1 MMSCSKEPA
10 GNGSG
15 EDESFS
21 VAVEV
26 TDVTASS
33 AVISFSPSSQTL
45 PYIAGYVSSSD
56 LGPSDIKYFIDNEIS
71 QLMEREG
78 LDRAEAVAEMQV
90 TGSHTMSPSDLS
102 PETGYVCYAV
112 GVNADGYYTTDAFAE
127 TFETPAGEAQTGD
140 ISFEIDI
147 PEVTASSVSVSVLP
161 SDNTLPYYYDLM
173 TKDVYDSCD
182 GDVASYLTTLIE
194 NASAEYGVDKE
205 KFVKSLQVTGP
216 DSDNISG
223 LPSDTEMIV
232 YAIGLADDGTCYGEP
247 EVKSFRTLAPGN
259 PEDCE
264 FSFDFS
270 YAMSGVTVTVT
281 PSDDGVSYYTSVIPV
296 SEFSTDDALVE
307 RVYQGLLSMASE
319 YGVSVSQIVS
329 MVAFTGQ
336 DIYEWTEL
344 AAEDHYAFAYALS
357 DDGRAAGPVFMEK
370 FTVPEYASDVSVS
383 VENVRW
389 FNGDDLADMDSQ
401 YEGIRDGA
409 YFVADVVHSSDAYQW
424 YLALLPGDYTD
435 SESYPDETVYDAVM
449 MGGVMNR
456 EQLRFVVQY
465 GTLTVLGFAVDIDG
479 VYGDIYRMS
488 AEITREGASP
498 VSEFSTSGLSA
509 ADASAGVF
517 PSASLQ
523 KGRGTEPAL
532 LRLGSSRISFS
543 PDSVLPGFSFSR
555 FNRQ

>member
-15 EDESFS
+15 EDESLS
-21 VAVEV
+21 VAVQV
-26 TDVTASS
+26 SDVTASS

-90 TGSHTMSPSDLS
+90 TGSHTLSPSDLS

-127 TFETPAGEAQTGD
+127 TFDTPAGEVQTGD
-140 ISFEIDI
+140 ISFEIEI
-147 PEVTASSVSVSVLP
+147 PEVTAASVSVSVLP

-173 TKDVYDSCD
+173 TKEVYDSRG
-182 GDVASYLTTLIE
+182 GDVASYLTSLIE

-205 KFVKSLQVTGP
+205 EFVKSIQVTGP

-281 PSDDGVSYYTSVIPV
+281 PSDDGVGYYTSVIPV
-296 SEFSTDDALVE
+296 SEFSSEDDLVE
-307 RVYQGLLSMASE
+307 RVYQGLLAMASE
-319 YGVSVSQIVS
+319 YGVSMSQMVS
-329 MVAFTGQ
+329 MVAFAGQ
-336 DIYEWTEL
+336 DIYEWTDL
-344 AAEDHYAFAYALS
+344 ATGDHYAFAYALS

-370 FTVPEYASDVSVS
+370 FTVSEYTSDVSVS

-389 FNGDDLADMDSQ
+389 FNGDELADMDHQ

-435 SESYPDETVYDAVM
+435 PEDYPDETVYDAVM

-456 EQLRFVVQY
+456 EQLRFPVQY
-465 GTLTVLGFAVDIDG
+465 GTLTVLGFAVDMDG

-498 VSEFSTSGLSA
+498 VSEFSASGLSLPETA
-509 ADASAGVF
+509 AEGF
-517 PSASLQ
+517 PSAALQ
-523 KGRGTEPAL
+523 KGTGTDL
-532 LRLGSSRISFS
+532 
-543 PDSVLPGFSFSR
+543 VLSR

>member
-15 EDESFS
+15 EDESLS

-71 QLMEREG
+71 RLMEREG

-90 TGSHTMSPSDLS
+90 TGSHTLSPSDLS

-112 GVNADGYYTTDAFAE
+112 GVNAKGYYTTDAFAE
-127 TFETPAGEAQTGD
+127 TFETPAGEVQTGD
-140 ISFEIDI
+140 ISFEIEI
-147 PEVTASSVSVSVLP
+147 PEVTAASVTVSVLP

-173 TKDVYDSCD
+173 TKEVYDSCD

-194 NASAEYGVDKE
+194 NASSEYGVDKE
-205 KFVKSLQVTGP
+205 EFVKSIQVTGP

-281 PSDDGVSYYTSVIPV
+281 PSDDGVGYYTSVIPV
-296 SEFSTDDALVE
+296 SEFSSEDDLVE

-319 YGVSVSQIVS
+319 YGVSMSQMVS

-336 DIYEWTEL
+336 DIYEWTDL
-344 AAEDHYAFAYALS
+344 ATGDHYAFAYALS
-357 DDGRAAGPVFMEK
+357 DNGRAAGPVFMEK
-370 FTVPEYASDVSVS
+370 FTVSEYTSDVSVS

-389 FNGDDLADMDSQ
+389 FNGDELADLDPQ
-401 YEGIRDGA
+401 YEGIRYGA
-409 YFVADVVHSSDAYQW
+409 YFVADVVHSSGAYQW

-435 SESYPDETVYDAVM
+435 PEAYPDETVYDAVM

-456 EQLRFVVQY
+456 EQLRFAVQY
-465 GTLTVLGFAVDIDG
+465 GTLTVLGFAVDMDG
-479 VYGDIYRMS
+479 VYGGIYRMS

-498 VSEFSTSGLSA
+498 VSEFSASGLSLPETA
-509 ADASAGVF
+509 AEGF
-517 PSASLQ
+517 PSAALQ
-523 KGRGTEPAL
+523 KGTGTDL
-532 LRLGSSRISFS
+532 
-543 PDSVLPGFSFSR
+543 VLSR

>member
-15 EDESFS
+15 ENESLS

-90 TGSHTMSPSDLS
+90 TGRHTLSPSDLS

-127 TFETPAGEAQTGD
+127 TFDTSADEVQTGD
-140 ISFEIDI
+140 ISFEIEI
-147 PEVTASSVSVSVLP
+147 PEVTAASVTVSVLP

-173 TKDVYDSCD
+173 TKEVYDSCD

-194 NASAEYGVDKE
+194 NASSEYGVDKE
-205 KFVKSLQVTGP
+205 EFVKSIQVTGP

-281 PSDDGVSYYTSVIPV
+281 PSDDGVGYYTSVIPV
-296 SEFSTDDALVE
+296 SEFSSEDDLVE

-319 YGVSVSQIVS
+319 YGVSMSQMVS

-336 DIYEWTEL
+336 DIYEWTDL
-344 AAEDHYAFAYALS
+344 ATGDHYAFAYALS
-357 DDGRAAGPVFMEK
+357 DNGRAAGPVFMEK
-370 FTVPEYASDVSVS
+370 FTVSEYTSDVSVS

-389 FNGDDLADMDSQ
+389 FNGDELADLDSQ
-401 YEGIRDGA
+401 YEGIRYGA

-435 SESYPDETVYDAVM
+435 PEAYPDETVYDAVM

-456 EQLRFVVQY
+456 EQLRFAVQY
-465 GTLTVLGFAVDIDG
+465 GTLTVLGFAVDMDG
-479 VYGDIYRMS
+479 VYGGIYRMS

-498 VSEFSTSGLSA
+498 VSEFSASGLSLPETA
-509 ADASAGVF
+509 AEGF
-517 PSASLQ
+517 PSAALQ
-523 KGRGTEPAL
+523 KGTGTDPVL
-532 LRLGSSRISFS
+532 SRISPFHVQSFS
-543 PDSVLPGFSFSR
+543 GSILSR